1 MHIVGQVVKYRE
13 VTKVIRDM
21 DLEGRSLIKDGDRKR
36 GKRRN
41 YIERSGTEGQRRAGT
56 EWVRQKL
63 RITDKTGNI
72 KRDRYS
78 KEEE

>member
-1 MHIVGQVVKYRE
+1 M
-13 VTKVIRDM
+13 
-21 DLEGRSLIKDGDRKR
+21 IKDGDRKH
-36 GKRRN
+36 
-41 YIERSGTEGQRRAGT
+41 YIERSGTEGQKRAGT

>member
-1 MHIVGQVVKYRE
+1 M
-13 VTKVIRDM
+13 
-21 DLEGRSLIKDGDRKR
+21 IKDGDRKH
-36 GKRRN
+36 